1 MILKVPPS
9 DLHKNANLAELR
21 CNKKKNFLYRYSV
34 YIEYFEVHL
43 YLLNYALHACC

>member
-1 MILKVPPS
+1 MIFKVPPS

-21 CNKKKNFLYRYSV
+21 CKKKKILYWYSV